1 MLRNTAFIVRVTY
14 RVMPPSFAVVPS
26 GLLLDIQPK
35 EDVTDEND
43 APITPTT
50 PLLETNTLT
59 WHRHMNPNDEALAR
73 MSGHLLELELEN
85 IEHKQTLHQE
95 VRVQNLANGPC
106 QYVVMTDAR
115 LFYVHAPVL
124 AIPGMGVGSLP
135 LSANMSELRKCMQ
148 ELEDAEYGPTAKI
161 TNINGSAI
169 FLFEERVYVYHRYEP
184 RERQTI
190 FLNIRI
196 SRPGPSPSS
205 TPPQLYYSYHRHLK
219 KRLEARVFTVI
230 RLFLNLFGNHRDK
243 LLEEI
248 DRLDHGAQVSGLHHL
263 YAGGLKRYL
272 VKNHAVRGRKVGTNP
287 TPSDPLAPLLS
298 DSSAASSSAAPVA
311 PPAPMRFSTTAP
323 AESSSTHFNT
333 SSEEEVLMMGICFI
347 SSDLVHMINHEGK
360 VRCCH
365 PLVQQ
370 TLSNCSTTTTTT
382 TTANLLDD
390 KGYVLPSTLTLLPSV
405 DEPNR
410 YLASWVLLIRMLTAC
425 IEHNDV
431 IETFISK
438 DLWGCP
444 EAPAP
449 LLKHIAISLEKLK
462 EALFHCEQAGK

>member
-1 MLRNTAFIVRVTY
+1 
-14 RVMPPSFAVVPS
+14 
-26 GLLLDIQPK
+26 
-35 EDVTDEND
+35 
-43 APITPTT
+43 
-50 PLLETNTLT
+50 
-59 WHRHMNPNDEALAR
+59 
-73 MSGHLLELELEN
+73 
-85 IEHKQTLHQE
+85 
-95 VRVQNLANGPC
+95 
-106 QYVVMTDAR
+106 
-115 LFYVHAPVL
+115 
-124 AIPGMGVGSLP
+124 
-135 LSANMSELRKCMQ
+135 MQ
-148 ELEDAEYGPTAKI
+148 ELEDAVYGPTAKI
-161 TNINGSAI
+161 TNVNGSAV

-190 FLNIRI
+190 FLNIRV
-196 SRPGPSPSS
+196 SRPGPNPSS
-205 TPPQLYYSYHRHLK
+205 TSAPQLYYSYHRHLK

-230 RLFLNLFGNHRDK
+230 RLFLNLFGNHREK

-272 VKNHAVRGRKVGTNP
+272 VKNHAVRGRKVGSAT
-287 TPSDPLAPLLS
+287 SDPLAPLLS
-298 DSSAASSSAAPVA
+298 DSSATSSSAPVA
-311 PPAPMRFSTTAP
+311 LPAPMRFSTTAP

-370 TLSNCSTTTTTT
+370 TLSSCSTAVT
-382 TTANLLDD
+382 NNQLDER
-390 KGYVLPSTLTLLPSV
+390 GYLSPSTLTLLPSV
-405 DEPNR
+405 DEPSR